1 MDIDEIKP
9 SGFSSQ
15 KPSFSSLLKGDFSFE
30 KIKMFA
36 KELLKNNTGR
46 FFVGYAGVMLFL
58 ISGIVIMSVNDKKT
72 QTKAQAVNLP
82 PFEQLNQ
89 SLLSPTPTATPEA
102 SLLTPTASPTAIPDP
117 TAGWKVY
124 TNSIYGYSIKYPPDW
139 TATDLGQ
146 LEPKVPSFVTLNP
159 NTEKASPS
167 AALSITISSSTR
179 TATEVAAL
187 KSQTRQSITV
197 SGLTG
202 IKTTERDSNG
212 NESLHVVLYGKNY
225 VYILV
230 GKKKY
235 ESTFNLIYPTFK
247 PL

>member
-1 MDIDEIKP
+1 MDMDEIKP

-15 KPSFSSLLKGDFSFE
+15 KPSFSDLLKGNLSFE
-30 KIKMFA
+30 KIKALA
-36 KELLKNNTGR
+36 KDVLKNNTGR

-58 ISGIVIMSVNDKKT
+58 ISGIVIMSVNDKKI
-72 QTKAQAVNLP
+72 QPKAQALNLP
-82 PFEQLNQ
+82 PLGQL
-89 SLLSPTPTATPEA
+89 SPVLSPTPTATPEA

-117 TAGWKVY
+117 TATWNTY
-124 TNSIYGYSIKYPPDW
+124 TNTTYGYSIKYPPDW

-187 KSQTRQSITV
+187 KSKTRQSITV

-202 IKTTERDSNG
+202 IKTTERDSDG

-225 VYILV
+225 VYIFV

-235 ESTFNLIYPTFK
+235 ETIFNQIFPTFK
-247 PL
+247 QLP

>member
-1 MDIDEIKP
+1 MGADEIKP
-9 SGFSSQ
+9 TGFSSQ
-15 KPSFSSLLKGDFSFE
+15 KFFFSDLLKGNLSFA
-30 KIKMFA
+30 KIKVLA
-36 KELLKNNTGR
+36 KDVLRNNTGR

-58 ISGIVIMSVNDKKT
+58 ISGIVIMSVNNKKI
-72 QTKAQAVNLP
+72 QPKAQALNLP
-82 PFEQLNQ
+82 PLTQPSPAVLT
-89 SLLSPTPTATPEA
+89 PTPTATPKA
-102 SLLTPTASPTAIPDP
+102 SLLTPTASPTATPDP
-117 TAGWKVY
+117 TAGWNTY
-124 TNSIYGYSIKYPPDW
+124 TNTTYGYSIKYPLDW

-159 NTEKASPS
+159 TSEKASPS

-187 KSQTRQSITV
+187 KSKTRQSITV
-197 SGLTG
+197 NTLTG
-202 IKTTERDSNG
+202 IKTTEKNSDG
-212 NESLHVVLYGKNY
+212 DESFHVVLYGTKY